1 MAVDSWQSRESA
13 KQARCREQNESTA
26 RARLAPVSTDGG
38 GGSFRCECGDP
49 RCSRAITLTPSEYER
64 VRGSATHFAVAR
76 NHENPEREAVV
87 QESADF
93 TIVEVI
99 SREATKLAGRSDPRQ
114 RRRERRWDEA
124 ARSGRAG
131 EGR

>member
-1 MAVDSWQSRESA
+1 MGSWQLRESA
-13 KQARCREQNESTA
+13 KQARCREHNESVP
-26 RARLAPVSTDGG
+26 RARTTPAATNGG
-38 GGSFRCECGDP
+38 ERSFRCECGDP
-49 RCSRAITLTPSEYER
+49 QCNLAITLTPPEYER

-87 QESADF
+87 EENARF

-99 SREATKLAGRSDPRQ
+99 TDEATKLASRSDPRQ
-114 RRRERRWDEA
+114 RRRERRWSKA
-124 ARSGRAG
+124 ARPGRPT